1 MKIVVMSD
9 THLDHVTEEFEELC
23 DRYCE
28 GADLVIHLGDMVSGA
43 LLQRLEQ
50 YPLEAVAGN
59 SDDGVVRLALPDKK
73 LLRIGAF
80 RVGIIHGY
88 GSSMGM
94 RGRLANEFPGAD
106 AVLFGHTHVPLQMV
120 EGGVTWFN
128 PGSVF
133 SGRGECRRSI
143 GLLHVGARLDTE
155 IIRL

>member
-9 THLDHVTEEFEELC
+9 THLDQVTKEFEELC

-43 LLQRLEQ
+43 VLRFLEQ

-59 SDDGVVRLALPDKK
+59 SDDRVVHGALPDKK
-73 LLRIGAF
+73 VLRLGTF
-80 RVGIIHGY
+80 RVGIIHGF
-88 GSSMGM
+88 GSTVGM

-106 AVLFGHTHVPLQMV
+106 AVLFGHTHVPLQQR
-120 EGGVTWFN
+120 EAGTLWFN

-133 SGRGECRRSI
+133 NGRGEQRCTM
-143 GLLHVGARLDTE
+143 GLLHVGERLETE